1 MKSDTD
7 PRLSLRARGLYRFFV
22 EVGRVIP
29 AQELADSAAVPEGLH
44 SVESAMK
51 ELKTFNYIKAV
62 KYQAKGTTQWRTILK
77 FTDETLNLFVPEFA
91 DKRISPVLSTVST
104 NSYSDISTRVKNIDT
119 VTNVTVSIEAA
130 PQTEKGIEMG
140 WNMFEDSTPPKSK
153 KKVLDT
159 EDDSGAIGKVNTLK
173 VGGARRKKTKVEVE
187 ARNRINVPEEDWATR
202 DLVAEFYDLYIAT
215 CGGSGAVNQISGK
228 QLATWINK
236 RVGEGVERIHILKG
250 MRMFF
255 GDTRVISDPGFGLPM
270 YQRFMKYYGMIHGM
284 VSRVDEPIGL
294 DEDMLAHQ
302 EKMLKLLES

>member
-1 MKSDTD
+1 MKSPYSD
-7 PRLSLRARGLYRFFV
+7 PNLSLRARGLFAYYV
-22 EVGRVIP
+22 EVGRV
-29 AQELADSAAVPEGLH
+29 LSADEMSASVPEGRDAIRN
-44 SVESAMK
+44 AMA
-51 ELKTFNYIKAV
+51 ELKLQGYIKAV
-62 KYQAKGTTQWRTILK
+62 RHQDNSGQWRTNLK
-77 FTDETLNLFVPEFA
+77 FTDNGL
-91 DKRISPVLSTVST
+91 SGVLYMDRGIVT
-104 NSYSDISTRVKNIDT
+104 NTNTSDMSTRVKNIDT

-140 WNMFEDSTPPKSK
+140 WDMFEDSTPPKSK

-173 VGGARRKKTKVEVE
+173 VGGARRKKTRVEVE
-187 ARNRINVPEEDWATR
+187 ARNRINIPEEDWATG

-284 VSRVDEPIGL
+284 VSRVDEPITL
-294 DEDMLAHQ
+294 DEDTLAHQ

>member
-1 MKSDTD
+1 MKSPYSD
-7 PRLSLRARGLYRFFV
+7 PNLSLRARGLFAYYV
-22 EVGRVIP
+22 EVGRV
-29 AQELADSAAVPEGLH
+29 LSADEMSASVPEGRDAIRN
-44 SVESAMK
+44 AMA
-51 ELKTFNYIKAV
+51 ELKLHRYIKAV
-62 KYQAKGTTQWRTILK
+62 RHQDNSGQWRTTLK
-77 FTDETLNLFVPEFA
+77 FTDDGL
-91 DKRISPVLSTVST
+91 SGVLYIDRGTMTST
-104 NSYSDISTRVKNIDT
+104 NTSDMSTRVKSIDT

-130 PQTEKGIEMG
+130 PQTEKGTEMG
-140 WNMFEDSTPPKSK
+140 WSMFEDSTDPKSK

-173 VGGARRKKTKVEVE
+173 VGGARRKKTRVEVE
-187 ARNRINVPEEDWATR
+187 ARNRINVPEEDWSTN
-202 DLVAEFYDLYIAT
+202 DLVAEFYDLYMAT

-255 GDTRVISDPGFGLPM
+255 GDTRVIADPGFGLPM

-294 DEDMLAHQ
+294 DEDTLAHQ

>member
-1 MKSDTD
+1 M
-7 PRLSLRARGLYRFFV
+7 A
-22 EVGRVIP
+22 
-29 AQELADSAAVPEGLH
+29 
-44 SVESAMK
+44 
-51 ELKTFNYIKAV
+51 ELKLHRYIKAV
-62 KYQAKGTTQWRTILK
+62 RHQDNSGQWRTNLK
-77 FTDETLNLFVPEFA
+77 FTDDGL
-91 DKRISPVLSTVST
+91 SGVLYMDRGIVT
-104 NSYSDISTRVKNIDT
+104 NTNTSDMSTRVKSIDT

-130 PQTEKGIEMG
+130 PQTEKGTEMG
-140 WNMFEDSTPPKSK
+140 WDIFEDSTDPKPK

-173 VGGARRKKTKVEVE
+173 VGGARRKQTKVEVE
-187 ARNRINVPEEDWATR
+187 ARNRINVPEEDWATG

-236 RVGEGVERIHILKG
+236 RVGEGVERIQILKG

-270 YQRFMKYYGMIHGM
+270 YQRFMKYYGTIHGL
-284 VSRVDEPIGL
+284 VSRVDEPTGL
-294 DEDMLAHQ
+294 DEDTLAHQ

>member
-1 MKSDTD
+1 MKSPYSD
-7 PRLSLRARGLYRFFV
+7 PNLSLRARGLFAYYV
-22 EVGRVIP
+22 EVGRV
-29 AQELADSAAVPEGLH
+29 LSADEMSASVPEGRDAIRN
-44 SVESAMK
+44 AMA
-51 ELKTFNYIKAV
+51 ELKLQGYIKAV
-62 KYQAKGTTQWRTILK
+62 RHQDNSGQWRTNLK
-77 FTDETLNLFVPEFA
+77 FTDNGL
-91 DKRISPVLSTVST
+91 SGVLYMDRGIVT
-104 NSYSDISTRVKNIDT
+104 NTNTSDMSTRVKSIDT

-140 WNMFEDSTPPKSK
+140 WDMFEDSTPPKSK
-153 KKVLDT
+153 NKVLDT

-173 VGGARRKKTKVEVE
+173 VGGARRKKTRVEVE
-187 ARNRINVPEEDWATR
+187 ARNRINVPEEDWATG
-202 DLVAEFYDLYIAT
+202 DLVAEFYDLYIAA

>member
-1 MKSDTD
+1 MKSPYSD
-7 PRLSLRARGLYRFFV
+7 PNLSLRARGLFAYYV
-22 EVGRVIP
+22 EVGRV
-29 AQELADSAAVPEGLH
+29 LSAEEMSASVPEGRDAIRN
-44 SVESAMK
+44 AMA
-51 ELKTFNYIKAV
+51 ELKLQGYIKAV
-62 KYQAKGTTQWRTILK
+62 RHQDNSGQWRTNLK
-77 FTDETLNLFVPEFA
+77 FTDNGL
-91 DKRISPVLSTVST
+91 SGVLYMDRGIVT
-104 NSYSDISTRVKNIDT
+104 NTNTSDISTRVKSIDT

-140 WNMFEDSTPPKSK
+140 WDMFEDSTPPKSK

-173 VGGARRKKTKVEVE
+173 VGGARRKKTKVEVD
-187 ARNRINVPEEDWATR
+187 ARNRINVPEEDWATG

-255 GDTRVISDPGFGLPM
+255 GDTRVISEPGFGLPM